1 MARQT
6 LEDKVQYRTD
16 VEQKSSFRKK
26 MLAAVIIG
34 LVILA
39 GVVFKD
45 DIMGLLQKVVS
56 TIKTVNISG

>member
-34 LVILA
+34 LFILA

>member
-39 GVVFKD
+39 GIVFKD

>member
-45 DIMGLLQKVVS
+45 DIMGLLQKIVS
-56 TIKTVNISG
+56 TVKTVNIAG